1 MERYEEKLS
10 ILPGHMRNGM
20 KLWIEHGIPAGSF
33 LNAVLSNDLMTAL
46 GKADDFNRDRLFD
59 YGIYLY
65 NYAPS
70 RCYGSPE
77 KVAAWAAAGGLFGKT
92 EKESA

>member
-1 MERYEEKLS
+1 MERYEENLTV
-10 ILPGHMRNGM
+10 LPGHMRDGM
-20 KLWIEHGIPAGSF
+20 KLWIERGVLPGSF
-33 LNAVLSNDLMTAL
+33 LTAVLSNDLMTAL
-46 GKADDFNRDRLFD
+46 GKADDVNRHCLYD

-77 KVAAWAAAGGLFGKT
+77 KIAAWAAAGGLLGQT
-92 EKESA
+92 EAA